1 MQACVV
7 LVATAAL
14 LFSSSVATAQSA
26 SAVGSSVGLFLRAAT
41 TGQRDCSGSA
51 QAGGGEIA
59 INVNVDNTTTGVNY
73 TLYDPQTHQPLNAG
87 NPTPTFAGNS
97 NAEVTATIPVDLLDE
112 NAGSINLVV
121 SDVSAYAPTNTLTL
135 PYDACQGFTPYYKTA
150 VTYSNIT
157 RTGDQCDKLNFDYA
171 VVADRLPGT
180 TRQFYIYDYSNTYAS
195 TVQDIVNAT
204 SSGGNSPGRNYSG
217 SASVPVDSNFGPS
230 NQETLFV
237 RTPDPDLQDITLDA
251 VDIPACT
258 PVPPPPPPAN
268 NPPVAVNDTATT
280 LSNTAV
286 TTNVTSNDTDADGN
300 TLSVTSVT
308 QPTNG
313 TASVSDASSVTYT
326 PNTGFVGSDSYTY
339 TISDGNGGTATA
351 TVTVTVNAP
360 PPPPPPAN
368 NPPVAVNDTATTLSN
383 TAVTTNVT
391 SNDTDAD
398 GNTLS
403 VTSVTQPTNG
413 TASVSDASSVTYT
426 PNTGFVGSD
435 SYTYTISDGNG
446 GTATATVT
454 VTVNAPPPPPPPA
467 NNPPV
472 AVLTTDV
479 SGGESPQVVHASGAK
494 SSDDL
499 GVVKYQFVW
508 GDGASSTLTT
518 SAAAHSYTKPGR
530 YTLSLTVYDASN
542 ACSKTSKI
550 ITITAPPGTPRV
562 VSNETLA
569 TAKAALSRIH
579 VRIGNTVYPRG
590 YGATP
595 PRGYKYVVSAFA
607 RQTHDSHGYHY
618 YVLRAGQ
625 PIPKGSVVAILL
637 KLVRR

>member
-41 TGQRDCSGSA
+41 TSQRDCSGSA

-368 NPPVAVNDTATTLSN
+368 NPPVAV
-383 TAVTTNVT
+383 
-391 SNDTDAD
+391 
-398 GNTLS
+398 
-403 VTSVTQPTNG
+403 
-413 TASVSDASSVTYT
+413 
-426 PNTGFVGSD
+426 
-435 SYTYTISDGNG
+435 
-446 GTATATVT
+446 
-454 VTVNAPPPPPPPA
+454 
-467 NNPPV
+467 
-472 AVLTTDV
+472 LTTDV